1 MIVVRGRVIE
11 LLPWFAGITVAAA
24 GVAVGGGYMRR
35 LAWRIGLVDK
45 PKLRGV
51 HGEAVARSGGLAIA
65 AALMLALLA
74 QMAVAK
80 ALDLPASYLTD
91 VDNVYLLLPALSL
104 MGLGLLDDLRPL
116 GAKVKLGVQVVC
128 ALWAFVLGF
137 RIDDVNVLGLFSFSA
152 GWLSLPLTLL
162 FIVAI
167 TNAFNMLDGV
177 DGLCSGAAFVALAG
191 IGAYTLFG
199 GSIQLGLAL
208 PLAAAAA
215 AFLRHNFGKPKS
227 FLGDSGSTLLGFL
240 VAALALRAVRNDAG
254 ELAVAPL
261 FLLLSLP
268 VVDITSVVV
277 RRLIQGANPLRADR
291 GHIHHIALILF
302 EGKSGRATST
312 LLAMAA
318 VSACGALLAGA
329 QPPIAAAV
337 VALPLGLFAMIYA
350 RGGYLNPRNLC
361 CAGKASALARG
372 IEKSAAAVGPADA
385 LTGDK
390 AISLMQ
396 QLRITAMGL
405 LDDHGQLVWCLGVPD
420 LKRDALHLPLFAG
433 GKVKRGLLL
442 VQSSDGNADKLAF
455 AAQLL
460 IPLYPAFME
469 MLESKTRATGKIP
482 KPLTV

>member
-1 MIVVRGRVIE
+1 MTQF
-11 LLPWFAGITVAAA
+11 LPWIAGIAVAATS
-24 GVAVGGGYMRR
+24 VLVGGTYLRR
-35 LAWRIGLVDK
+35 QAWRIGLIDK

-74 QMAVAK
+74 QMGMAR
-80 ALDLPASYLTD
+80 ALNLPDAYLAEL
-91 VDNVYLLLPALSL
+91 DNVYLLFPALAL
-104 MGLGLLDDLRPL
+104 LGLGLLDDLRPL
-116 GAKVKLGVQVVC
+116 GAKVKLGVQLVC

-137 RIDDVNVLGLFSFSA
+137 RIDDVNVLGLVTFSA

-177 DGLCSGAAFVALAG
+177 DGLCSGTAFVALAG

-199 GSIQLGLAL
+199 GQIQLGLAL
-208 PLAAAAA
+208 PLAAAAL

-227 FLGDSGSTLLGFL
+227 FLGDSGSTFLGFL

-254 ELAVAPL
+254 ELSVAPL

-268 VVDITSVVV
+268 VIDITSVVL
-277 RRLIQGANPLRADR
+277 RRTLQGANPLRADR

-302 EGKSGRATST
+302 EGNSVRATGT
-312 LLAMAA
+312 LLAMAT
-318 VSACGALLAGA
+318 VSAVGALLAGA

-337 VALPLGLFAMIYA
+337 VALPLGLYSMIYA
-350 RGGYLNPRNLC
+350 RGGYLSLRNLRA
-361 CAGKASALARG
+361 AGRGTALARG
-372 IEKSAAAVGPADA
+372 IEKAARALGPAEA
-385 LTGDK
+385 LTGDR
-390 AISLMQ
+390 AIALMQ

-405 LDDHGQLVWCLGVPD
+405 LDDHSQLVWCLGVPD

-442 VQSSDGNADKLAF
+442 VQGAGGNADKLAF

-469 MLESKTRATGKIP
+469 LLESKIRATGKIP
-482 KPLTV
+482 KSLSV

>member
-1 MIVVRGRVIE
+1 MTE
-11 LLPWFAGITVAAA
+11 LLPWFAGIAVAAL
-24 GVAVGGGYMRR
+24 GVLAGGGYMRR

-51 HGEAVARSGGLAIA
+51 HGEAVARSGGLTIA
-65 AALMLALLA
+65 ASLMLALLA
-74 QMAVAK
+74 QMALAR
-80 ALDLPASYLTD
+80 ALDLPQAYLAD
-91 VDNVYLLLPALSL
+91 LDNVYLLLPALAL
-104 MGLGLLDDLRPL
+104 MGLGLLDDLRPM

-128 ALWAFVLGF
+128 ALWAWVLGF

-152 GWLSLPLTLL
+152 QWLSLPLTVI

-191 IGAYTLFG
+191 VGAYTLFG
-199 GSIQLGLAL
+199 GDLQLGLAL
-208 PLAAAAA
+208 PLAAGAA
-215 AFLRHNFGKPKS
+215 AFLWHNFGRPKS

-240 VAALALRAVRNDAG
+240 VAALALRAVRNDSG
-254 ELAVAPL
+254 QLAVAPL

-268 VVDITSVVV
+268 VVDITAAVV
-277 RRLIQGANPLRADR
+277 RRVLQGANPLRADR

-302 EGKSGRATST
+302 DGKSGRATST
-312 LLAMAA
+312 LLAMSA
-318 VSACGALLAGA
+318 VSAAGALLAGA

-337 VALPLGLFAMIYA
+337 VALPLGLYAMIYA
-350 RGGYLNPRNLC
+350 RGGYLNLGNLRR
-361 CAGKASALARG
+361 AARATVLARA
-372 IEKSAAAVGPADA
+372 IEGLATTIGPTDA

-390 AISLMQ
+390 AIALMR

-405 LDDHGQLVWCLGVPD
+405 LDDHGQLVWCLGTPD
-420 LKRDALHLPLFAG
+420 LNREALHLPLFAG

-442 VQSSDGNADKLAF
+442 VQGAAGTADKLAF